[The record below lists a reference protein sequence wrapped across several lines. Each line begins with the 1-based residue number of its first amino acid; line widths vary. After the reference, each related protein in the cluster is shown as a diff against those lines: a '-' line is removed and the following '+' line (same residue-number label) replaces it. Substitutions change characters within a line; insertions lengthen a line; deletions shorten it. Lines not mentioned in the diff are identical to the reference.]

1 MSTNRQ
7 GLLTDMKKCS
17 CKGNNL
23 DKLIQPT
30 LLTML
35 AKVEEGMHGYRIM
48 EELGNKNLFSQKTPD
63 STGVYRTLRTLEERN
78 LVISKWDVSGTGPAK
93 KIYSITNVGR
103 ECLEQWI
110 YTLQQYKETIDII
123 LKDAKNVCNKK

>member
-1 MSTNRQ
+1 MSINRQ
-7 GLLTDMKKCS
+7 GLIEDMKKCS

-35 AKVEEGMHGYRIM
+35 AKEAEGMHGYKIM
-48 EELGNKNLFSQKTPD
+48 EELGSKSIFSQKIPD

-78 LVISKWDVSGTGPAK
+78 LVISQWDVSGTGPAK
-93 KIYSITNVGR
+93 KIYRLTNEGR
-103 ECLEQWI
+103 KCLEQWI
-110 YTLQQYKETIDII
+110 DTLKQYKETIETI
-123 LKDAKNVCNKK
+123 LKEAKDVCGKK